1 MRIFSKLLII
11 NLLRGNFKCLTPHID
26 LLINIK
32 TGDDEEDSRP
42 PGSSC
47 QQPAKPED
55 DGSLVLL
62 NRNDNYLLI
71 RGFTGWQESN
81 CSDNIELVVSPP
93 FQDRKQM
100 RREKIRE
107 SYLDNFHHEHQRE
120 RESQHDEEEGD
131 DCEEQSAQA
140 GPLLA
145 AWRGNIVTPST

>member
-1 MRIFSKLLII
+1 
-11 NLLRGNFKCLTPHID
+11 
-26 LLINIK
+26 
-32 TGDDEEDSRP
+32 
-42 PGSSC
+42 
-47 QQPAKPED
+47 
-55 DGSLVLL
+55 
-62 NRNDNYLLI
+62 
-71 RGFTGWQESN
+71 
-81 CSDNIELVVSPP
+81 
-93 FQDRKQM
+93 M